1 MKWNYRRGV
10 DLSNEQLEQQG
21 AQDWELVSVVS
32 AHGVVL
38 DGSDIDGKTNRTR
51 DSRGLA
57 TADQAIFFYFK
68 RQAIAPM

>member
-21 AQDWELVSVVS
+21 AQGWELVSVVS

-38 DGSDIDGKTNRTR
+38 DGSDIDGKNNRTR
-51 DSRGLA
+51 DPRGWA
-57 TADQAIFFYFK
+57 TADQAILFYFK
-68 RQAIAPM
+68 KETIAPI